1 MASYIY
7 AYLVFFLK
15 LTSFQRH
22 ISHIRYQENNE
33 VCKMQIVEWSI
44 RYSDREVHIIRLHR
58 EKGSPNGDSG
68 RWAII
73 FGHANFVDL
82 LIARGNW

>member
-1 MASYIY
+1 
-7 AYLVFFLK
+7 
-15 LTSFQRH
+15 
-22 ISHIRYQENNE
+22 
-33 VCKMQIVEWSI
+33 MQIVEWSI
-44 RYSDREVHIIRLHR
+44 KYSDREVHIIRLHR

-82 LIARGNW
+82 LIARGNWKL